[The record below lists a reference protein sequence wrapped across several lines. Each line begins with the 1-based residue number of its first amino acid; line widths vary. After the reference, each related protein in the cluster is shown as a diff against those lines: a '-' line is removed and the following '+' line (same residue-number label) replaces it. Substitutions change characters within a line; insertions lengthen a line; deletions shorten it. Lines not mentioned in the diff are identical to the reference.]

1 MRNDAVLGAGFVL
14 MWSSGFVGAVLGT
27 ESASAWTLLMWRF
40 VIVALLLLTWWTLR
54 RGHRLPRRELGVHT
68 VIGLLSQGVF
78 LFGIV
83 WSAELGV
90 PAGIAALVAALQPI
104 AAAALSVPLLGE
116 RVSRTQWVGLA
127 VGIAGV
133 ALVVSGDLAASGSAP
148 KAAYLLPFLAMA
160 GLVAGTFF
168 ERKARSTLP
177 LSDALVIQCSV
188 SAVAFTALAGATAT
202 ITPPLD
208 GQFWTAV
215 AWVVLFS
222 TFGGYG
228 FYWLNVAH
236 GSVNRVSTLL
246 YLTPPTTMVLA
257 WLMFGERISLT
268 GLLGLAVC
276 AVAVATVLRSRR
288 EMSVPEE
295 MMATCCSTMSS
306 PPRPGWPP
314 RDPERPRRRSWPNC

>member
-40 VIVALLLLTWWTLR
+40 VIVALLLLAWWTPR
-54 RGHRLPRRELGVHT
+54 RGHRLPRRELGVHV

-104 AAAALSVPLLGE
+104 AAAALSGPLLGE

-127 VGIAGV
+127 AGIAGV
-133 ALVVSGDLAASGSAP
+133 ALVVSGDLAAPGSAP

-177 LSDALVIQCSV
+177 LADALVIQCSV
-188 SAVAFTALAGATAT
+188 SAVAFTALACATGT
-202 ITPPLD
+202 ITPPLH
-208 GQFWTAV
+208 GQFWIAV

-228 FYWLNVAH
+228 FYWLNVLH

-257 WLMFGERISLT
+257 WLMFDERINLA
-268 GLLGLAVC
+268 GWLGLALC
-276 AVAVATVLRSRR
+276 AVAVLTVLRSRR
-288 EMSVPEE
+288 EMSVPRE
-295 MMATCCSTMSS
+295 MMSACSCTTSS
-306 PPRPGWPP
+306 PPRPGSPQ
-314 RDPERPRRRSWPNC
+314 RAHARPKRRSSPSC